1 MGLHLGISGSL
12 TNRLTGTTATTTAAG
27 LDAVLLQIGQVGV
40 TGAGVQVHGA
50 VAVVLGSLVFVAHH
64 HANRSSQGNSK
75 LRSGLDFNA
84 VLLITRRRQSTL
96 TGTSAGHL
104 GLDVVLGE
112 FHSWGAAVDDAAD
125 RAAVRFTITEK
136 RNNAISMWAY
146 MNRGVY
152 VCVVVMVCDVTIIID
167 WG

>member
-1 MGLHLGISGSL
+1 MLSGSL
-12 TNRLTGTTATTTAAG
+12 TNGLTGTTATTTAAG
-27 LDAVLLQIGQVGV
+27 LDAVLLEVGQVGV

-50 VAVVLGSLVFVAHH
+50 VAVVLGSLVLVAHH
-64 HANRSSQGNSK
+64 HANRSSQCNSK

-96 TGTSAGHL
+96 AGTSPGHL

-112 FHSWGAAVDDAAD
+112 FHSWGAAIDDAAD
-125 RAAVRFTITEK
+125 GAAVRFTVTEK
-136 RNNAISMWAY
+136 RKSAISMCMY
-146 MNRGVY
+146 MDRGVC